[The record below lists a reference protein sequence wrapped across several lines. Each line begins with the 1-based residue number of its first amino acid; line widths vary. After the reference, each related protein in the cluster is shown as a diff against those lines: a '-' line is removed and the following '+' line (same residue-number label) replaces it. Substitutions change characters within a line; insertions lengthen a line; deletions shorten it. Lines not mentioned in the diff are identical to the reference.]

1 MINTKLL
8 FYIFPF
14 QPVPDSKLA
23 RKREDRLRKA
33 TAEREE
39 ANFRAAHAHAVAQNE
54 AAQKAAVQVF
64 HRIEVIVII
73 KNGTIHK
80 EGVENIEIF

>member
-1 MINTKLL
+1 MHSCSIFILI
-8 FYIFPF
+8 FYL

-39 ANFRAAHAHAVAQNE
+39 ANFRAAHAAAVAQNE
-54 AAQKAAVQVF
+54 AAQKAAAQVCISILF
-64 HRIEVIVII
+64 
-73 KNGTIHK
+73 
-80 EGVENIEIF
+80 NIFLHFTKGSK